1 MTRLALLRHGPT
13 DWTAE
18 GRIQGR
24 ADVPLSAAG
33 RATVAGWRLPDGWAG
48 WRWLSSPL
56 ARARETAAILGV
68 DAGIDD
74 RLVEMDWGD
83 WEGRRLADLRAS
95 LGGAMAAMEARG
107 LDLRPPGG
115 ESPRDV
121 ATRLAPLLAALAAEG
136 RDTVAVCHKG
146 VIRAA
151 VALATGWDMTGR
163 APVKVR
169 DGTAVVMDLAAGG
182 VPGAVRVVDLG
193 SP

>member
-1 MTRLALLRHGPT
+1 VTTLALLRHGPT

-24 ADVPLSAAG
+24 TDVPLSAAG
-33 RATVAGWRLPDGWAG
+33 RAAVAGWRLPDGWAA

-56 ARARETAAILGV
+56 ARTRETAAILGV
-68 DAGIDD
+68 GAGIDD
-74 RLVEMDWGD
+74 RLVEMDWGE

-95 LGGAMAAMEARG
+95 LGPAMAAMEARG

-121 ATRLAPLLAALAAEG
+121 AARLAPLLAAIAADG

-146 VIRAA
+146 VIRAV
-151 VALATGWDMTGR
+151 VALATGWDMAGR

-169 DGTAVVMDLAAGG
+169 DGAAVVVEVTADGPRLT
-182 VPGAVRVVDLG
+182 VDVVDLR
-193 SP
+193 